1 MEPDPDNVPRSAEE
15 LTLMGQEPPGPL
27 QMAPARQA
35 SLGLGALRD
44 AGNPE
49 YLAETPEVVITPA
62 IEAKAAEL
70 DHDPIRIYHFVRNQ
84 IDFLPGWGATQD
96 AELTLGAR
104 RGNAKDT
111 SSLLIALLRASG
123 IPARYVYG
131 VIEVEAPKFTNWMGN
146 FSHVNAAMQH
156 ASSGGIPVGMSSSNN
171 ASVTNVILD
180 HVWVEAAIDYIPSGG
195 RHMVEADTWVAL
207 DASFKQY
214 VYLQGLDA
222 IEISGL
228 DVEQLVDDFAASG
241 TVDEELGYVQN
252 LDVSLIEAAQEQVAN
267 AMQEFIEDQMED
279 PTTGDVLGGRKAIV
293 QERGELTERPD
304 NRILMRGPS
313 WPSLPD
319 VLRNSLR
326 VTFEVD
332 HLTGQPQGG
341 VVLPW
346 AQVNNHR
353 LTMSY
358 RPTTEADEQALLA
371 LLPEGEITDLDQLPQ
386 TLPGHSISLTP
397 EIKLNGEII
406 LTGPSAVNAFTLETM
421 LAFEVQQVAGNTKWA
436 IPFHAPV
443 PKGSYV
449 AIMSNAGSVSTHALE
464 AAQQRAE
471 DAQYILENE
480 LEDQYDEIDRE
491 RLMGELFYAGVLA
504 YHAQLE
510 GLGGLMAAQMGAE
523 YRTNLSVGT
532 YGYQPWVRYVYGMP
546 MALDAGGVHMD
557 LDYVPSHLTKHNGS
571 ASQRI
576 EAAQPLGMLKSIL
589 ENVVPEQQFS
599 TEEEP
604 AEGVSAVAAI
614 AKAQAEGQRVFH
626 VTQDNLNEVMA
637 EVSISQASREDIQRA
652 VSQFGYEAVV
662 HEAPIT
668 VPGWRG
674 SGYILTDPETGAG
687 SYMIDG
693 GKNGAFVVLMAGLGT
708 ALLIGGVFLMIF
720 APIMGFLMGLAAA
733 IIGAI
738 AMGVAIETVI
748 TDPEAD
754 WGDLL
759 SGVLLGAALVA
770 VLALVAKFLAG
781 LMATITAQIALEAFS
796 VMLGAIGALLEQLR
810 RLSEDNDRHKGRVLS

>member
-1 MEPDPDNVPRSAEE
+1 
-15 LTLMGQEPPGPL
+15 
-27 QMAPARQA
+27 
-35 SLGLGALRD
+35 
-44 AGNPE
+44 
-49 YLAETPEVVITPA
+49 
-62 IEAKAAEL
+62 
-70 DHDPIRIYHFVRNQ
+70 
-84 IDFLPGWGATQD
+84 
-96 AELTLGAR
+96 
-104 RGNAKDT
+104 
-111 SSLLIALLRASG
+111 
-123 IPARYVYG
+123 
-131 VIEVEAPKFTNWMGN
+131 
-146 FSHVNAAMQH
+146 
-156 ASSGGIPVGMSSSNN
+156 
-171 ASVTNVILD
+171 
-180 HVWVEAAIDYIPSGG
+180 
-195 RHMVEADTWVAL
+195 
-207 DASFKQY
+207 
-214 VYLQGLDA
+214 
-222 IEISGL
+222 
-228 DVEQLVDDFAASG
+228 
-241 TVDEELGYVQN
+241 
-252 LDVSLIEAAQEQVAN
+252 
-267 AMQEFIEDQMED
+267 
-279 PTTGDVLGGRKAIV
+279 
-293 QERGELTERPD
+293 
-304 NRILMRGPS
+304 MRGPS

-332 HLTGQPQGG
+332 YLTGQPQGG

-406 LTGPSAVNAFTLETM
+406 LTGPTTVNAFTLETM

-436 IPFHAPV
+436 IPFQSPI

-449 AIMSNAGSVSTHALE
+449 AIMANAGSVSTHALE

-471 DAQYILENE
+471 EAQHILENE
-480 LEDQYDEIDRE
+480 LEDQYDQIDRE
-491 RLMGELFYAGVLA
+491 RLMGDLFYAGVLA

-532 YGYQPWVRYVYGMP
+532 YGYQPWVRYVFGMP
-546 MALDAGGVHMD
+546 MVLDAGGVHMD

-571 ASQRI
+571 ASQRA

-599 TEEEP
+599 TEVEP

-626 VTQDNLNEVMA
+626 VTQDNLDEAMA
-637 EVSISQASREDIQRA
+637 EISISQASREDIQRA
-652 VSQFGYEAVV
+652 VSQFGYEAIV

-674 SGYILTDPETGAG
+674 SGYILTDPDTGAG

-693 GKNGAFVVLMAGLGT
+693 GKNGGFLAMLTGMAQGT
-708 ALLIGGVFLMIF
+708 ALAAMIIAVFAAIPFGLFAVIGILILILGTLLPVLLIVMSYADQVFDSDAQQECVNVGRLIGLAIASVIAAFKTGGITGGLQAI
-720 APIMGFLMGLAAA
+720 ALAALTGKFSNRMDA
-733 IIGAI
+733 ISAC
-738 AMGVAIETVI
+738 IE
-748 TDPEAD
+748 
-754 WGDLL
+754 
-759 SGVLLGAALVA
+759 
-770 VLALVAKFLAG
+770 
-781 LMATITAQIALEAFS
+781 
-796 VMLGAIGALLEQLR
+796 
-810 RLSEDNDRHKGRVLS
+810 